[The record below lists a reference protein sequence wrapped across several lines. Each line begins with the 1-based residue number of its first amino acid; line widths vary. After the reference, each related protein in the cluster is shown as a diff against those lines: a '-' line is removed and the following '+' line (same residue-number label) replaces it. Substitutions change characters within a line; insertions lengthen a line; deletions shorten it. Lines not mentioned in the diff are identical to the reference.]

1 MYKASVLNSVEA
13 LSLTWPVLKGR
24 LLLYNSGSNLCL
36 LECGVLLGNAEH
48 IENNKE
54 KIEEKINN
62 FQGETKAKMEN
73 LKNQFV
79 LPFATKDEVVRDN
92 LSYTITQN
100 DVKPNN
106 VPVGAVIYPLKY
118 TKLPYKIYLINGGE
132 EKEIE
137 WLKKQDYKNLQAR
150 VWVVNGKLKE
160 LQDKLEV
167 PIFFYSEKV
176 HSRFKVKGTPSMIN
190 QDGEEMVFNYYK
202 IER

>member
-1 MYKASVLNSVEA
+1 MKKNIIISLIMIINLLSANEIHEIYKGESYKVVE
-13 LSLTWPVLKGR
+13 KD
-24 LLLYNSGSNLCL
+24 L
-36 LECGVLLGNAEH
+36 LEMIKEH

-62 FQGETKAKMEN
+62 FQTETKAKMEN
-73 LKNQFV
+73 LKNQFN
-79 LPFATKDEVVRDN
+79 LPFVTKEEVIKDN
-92 LSYTITQN
+92 LSYVITQN

-106 VPVGAVIYPLKY
+106 VPLGTVIYPLKY
-118 TKLPYKIYLINGGE
+118 TQLPYKIYLINGGE

>member
-1 MYKASVLNSVEA
+1 MKKNIIISSIITVNLLFGSEFHEIHQGQSYKVVE
-13 LSLTWPVLKGR
+13 KD
-24 LLLYNSGSNLCL
+24 L
-36 LECGVLLGNAEH
+36 LEMIKEH

-73 LKNQFV
+73 LKNQFA

-92 LSYTITQN
+92 LSYTISQN
-100 DVKPNN
+100 DVRPNN

-190 QDGEEMVFNYYK
+190 QDGEEMVFNYYN
-202 IER
+202 IERL

>member
-1 MYKASVLNSVEA
+1 MKKNIIISSIITVNLLFGSEFHEIHQGQSYKVAE
-13 LSLTWPVLKGR
+13 KD
-24 LLLYNSGSNLCL
+24 L
-36 LECGVLLGNAEH
+36 LEMIKEH

-54 KIEEKINN
+54 KIEEKLNN
-62 FQGETKAKMEN
+62 FKTETKTKMEN

-79 LPFATKDEVVRDN
+79 LPFVIKDEVVRDN
-92 LSYTITQN
+92 LSYTITQK
-100 DVKPNN
+100 DPRPNN
-106 VPVGAVIYPLKY
+106 IPLGTIIYPLKY
-118 TKLPYKIYLINGGE
+118 TQLPYKIYLINGGE

>member
-1 MYKASVLNSVEA
+1 MKKNIIISSIITVNLLFGSEFHEIHQGQSYKVVE
-13 LSLTWPVLKGR
+13 KD
-24 LLLYNSGSNLCL
+24 L
-36 LECGVLLGNAEH
+36 LEMIKEH

-92 LSYTITQN
+92 LSYTISQN
-100 DVKPNN
+100 DVRPNN

>member
-1 MYKASVLNSVEA
+1 MKKNIIISSIMIINLLSANEIHEIYKGESYKVVE
-13 LSLTWPVLKGR
+13 KD
-24 LLLYNSGSNLCL
+24 L
-36 LECGVLLGNAEH
+36 LEMIKEH

-62 FQGETKAKMEN
+62 FQTETKAKMEN
-73 LKNQFV
+73 LKNQFN
-79 LPFATKDEVVRDN
+79 LPFVTKEEVIKDN
-92 LSYTITQN
+92 LSYVITQN

-106 VPVGAVIYPLKY
+106 VPLGTVIYPLKY
-118 TKLPYKIYLINGGE
+118 TQLPYKIYLINGGE

-160 LQDKLEV
+160 LQEKLEV
-167 PIFFYSEKV
+167 PIFFYSEKI
-176 HSRFKVKGTPSMIN
+176 HSRFKVKGTPSMIF
-190 QDGEEMVFNYYK
+190 QDGEEMIFNYYK

>member
-1 MYKASVLNSVEA
+1 MKKNVIIFSIITVNLLFATEFNEIHQGQSYKVVE
-13 LSLTWPVLKGR
+13 K
-24 LLLYNSGSNLCL
+24 NLI
-36 LECGVLLGNAEH
+36 EMIKEH
-48 IENNKE
+48 IVNNKE
-54 KIEEKINN
+54 EIEKKINN
-62 FQGETKAKMEN
+62 FQGETKTKMEN
-73 LKNQFV
+73 LKNQFI
-79 LPFATKDEVVRDN
+79 LPFVMKNEVVRDN
-92 LSYTITQN
+92 LSYTISQN

-202 IER
+202 LER